1 MKLYIGI
8 ILAVSVILIG
18 SPLLALV
25 TGMVFA
31 LIFKLPDNF
40 ISKSIGTKFLQVGIV
55 ILGLTMS
62 ASSAFELTATYFPY
76 ISIFVFVVFLGGL
89 LLGKVFNIE
98 KRLAILIASGTAI
111 CGATAMAAIS
121 PLIKA
126 KPRELLVSMAII
138 FSFNALAIA
147 LFPLIG
153 NSIGMTDVSFGAWAA
168 MAIHDTSSVAGAA
181 MAYGGTAL
189 ETATTLK
196 LGRTI
201 WLIPL
206 IVILGIFYKDEKS
219 ANPTFPMFVFIFILA
234 IALGSALNFEEQT
247 LLALDSISQ
256 IFLVAALFC
265 IGAQVSLEAIKQID
279 MKTFSL
285 AFVLWTFTL
294 IFSYSLINLF

>member
-1 MKLYIGI
+1 MKFYTGI
-8 ILAVSVILIG
+8 LLAFLVILIG

-25 TGMVFA
+25 TGTAFA

-40 ISKSIGTKFLQVGIV
+40 ISKSIGTKFLQVGVV
-55 ILGLTMS
+55 ILGLTIS
-62 ASSAFELTATYFPY
+62 ASSALKITAIYFPY
-76 ISIFVFVVFLGGL
+76 ITIFVLVVFLAGL
-89 LLGKVFNIE
+89 LLGKIFNIE
-98 KRLAILIASGTAI
+98 KRLALLITSGTAI

-126 KPRELLVSMAII
+126 KLRELLVSMAII

-168 MAIHDTSSVAGAA
+168 MAIHDTSSVVGAA
-181 MAYGGTAL
+181 MAFGGDAL

-206 IVILGIFYKDEKS
+206 IIILGIFYKDAKN
-219 ANPTFPMFVFIFILA
+219 AKPKFPMFVFIFILT
-234 IALGSALNFEEQT
+234 IVLGTILNFEEQT

-265 IGAQVSLEAIKQID
+265 IGAQISLEAIKERD
-279 MKTFSL
+279 MRTFSV